1 MSHDQYRTQANPNWN
16 DQMEAEFRSELTEL
30 GYIHEVLAEFGPQD
44 TGVFNKS
51 YLDAAMN
58 FDNYAYNELTRA
70 QEIRLE
76 RSGDQRPIM
85 YMPINGGYKRN
96 IFRTIGV
103 DWDKYGASSSI
114 IVLDYDEDFQKF
126 RVIKRIEIP
135 KSEYTYDNAV
145 KTIIKVNEVYNP
157 SWVYVDAGAGE
168 YQIEQLHIYGKE
180 HPSTNLHN
188 KVKRIQ
194 FAEKIE
200 VPDAANRTTR
210 MEPVKPFMVN
220 QLVMAFERGRII
232 LSPYDEVLHKQLVDY
247 EVERIT
253 QSGVPVYTSK
263 NEHFIDALG
272 LAYLAFV
279 QNFPIITQAVKEIE
293 VSSKM
298 LHSSS
303 AFQADLAQRDLAN
316 MSLNRIKN
324 PWSGANIDYSELRG
338 DRPSYFKV
346 PNGTPLGFYKNG
358 GGSIGWGS
366 RSGKMITGATRRSW

>member
-1 MSHDQYRTQANPNWN
+1 MRETSR
-16 DQMEAEFRSELTEL
+16 AE
-30 GYIHEVLAEFGPQD
+30 
-44 TGVFNKS
+44 
-51 YLDAAMN
+51 
-58 FDNYAYNELTRA
+58 
-70 QEIRLE
+70 
-76 RSGDQRPIM
+76 
-85 YMPINGGYKRN
+85 
-96 IFRTIGV
+96 
-103 DWDKYGASSSI
+103 DKK
-114 IVLDYDEDFQKF
+114 LQ
-126 RVIKRIEIP
+126 
-135 KSEYTYDNAV
+135 
-145 KTIIKVNEVYNP
+145 VNNNL
-157 SWVYVDAGAGE
+157 E

-324 PWSGANIDYSELRG
+324 PWSGANVDYSELRG